1 MNRSVVAFI
10 KQIGEKGARVMMDS
24 GAFTVYKQG
33 AKVTRG
39 EYMNACRE
47 LEPHLFSYIMLDVI
61 RQKEET
67 KKNLE
72 MFLEK
77 GLKPMPVWTTDSNLD
92 DLAFLKERML
102 SGKICIAGGATE
114 KIGWYGPRLQVARK
128 FLGDDVFI
136 HGLGFTSRHVSTCP
150 VDSVD
155 SSSYKE
161 AGRFGTISL
170 YTAEEGMRR
179 VNIGN
184 LKKHGFSGLPRWAQS
199 AIVNSGLT
207 ENMGKEQ
214 QKGIYS
220 SLYMLG
226 LSAWMDFALDLK
238 RHGIRLFFAVANE
251 HELCPL
257 ALVAM
262 HKRKNGE
269 LDWDSIRKE
278 QKVVHQAATHDIPSF
293 VAYFT
298 EATCRQELLW

>member
-10 KQIGEKGARVMMDS
+10 RQIGEDGARVMMDS

-33 AKVTRG
+33 AHITLG
-39 EYMNACRE
+39 EYMHACRE

-61 RQKEET
+61 RQKEQT
-67 KKNLE
+67 KRNLDV
-72 MFLEK
+72 FLQK
-77 GLKPMPVWTTDSNLD
+77 GLRPMPVWTTDSNLK
-92 DLAFLKERML
+92 DLEFLRDRML
-102 SGKICIAGGATE
+102 SGKICVAGGATE

-128 FLGDDVFI
+128 FLGNEVFI

-150 VDSVD
+150 VNSVD

-161 AGRFGTISL
+161 AGRFGTISS
-170 YTAEEGMRR
+170 YTPEDGLRR

-184 LKKHGFSGLPRWAQS
+184 LKKHGFAALPRWAQT
-199 AIVNSGLT
+199 AIVGSGLE
-207 ENMGKEQ
+207 ENLGKEQ

-220 SLYMLG
+220 SLYLLG
-226 LSAWMDFALDLK
+226 VSAWMDFAKDLK

-262 HKRKNGE
+262 HKRPNGE
-269 LDWDSIRKE
+269 LDWTAIRKE
-278 QKVVHQAATHDIPSF
+278 QKAVHEAATRDTPAL
-293 VAYFT
+293 VVYFK
-298 EATCRQELLW
+298 EAACRQGLLW